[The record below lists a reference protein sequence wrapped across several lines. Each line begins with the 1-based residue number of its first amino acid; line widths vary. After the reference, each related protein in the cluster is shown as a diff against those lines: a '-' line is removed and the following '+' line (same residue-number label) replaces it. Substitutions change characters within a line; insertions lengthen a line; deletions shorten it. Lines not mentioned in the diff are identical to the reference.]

1 MKSSRRTFLI
11 ASIGAASSLAMS
23 QRGFAQAAKLDES
36 DPAAVALGYRHDA
49 TKVDKAKFPKYK
61 AGEDCGNCQF
71 YQGGTADWGGCPLF
85 AGKEVSKQGWCNGY
99 VKKA

>member
-49 TKVDKAKFPKYK
+49 TTVDKAKFPKYK

-85 AGKEVSKQGWCNGY
+85 AGKEVSKHGWCNGY